1 VWAAAAHQKRF
12 ATVYDKVS
20 KYNLNIQFE
29 AVIIFY
35 QGEHMSDYTRTFNQE
50 AKIKLTQ
57 LINEG
62 MTVMQEIEDLNAGL
76 NDTIKAIAE
85 ELEIKPATLKK
96 AVKIAHKSKL
106 GETNRDHDEL
116 NTILET
122 VGKTL

>member
-1 VWAAAAHQKRF
+1 
-12 ATVYDKVS
+12 
-20 KYNLNIQFE
+20 
-29 AVIIFY
+29 
-35 QGEHMSDYTRTFNQE
+35 MSDSGYNRSFNGE

-62 MTVMQEIEDLNAGL
+62 MQVLQEVEDLNTGL
-76 NDTIKAIAE
+76 NETIKSIAE

-96 AVKIAHKSKL
+96 AIKIAHKAKL
-106 GETNRDHDEL
+106 GETNRDHEDL

>member
-1 VWAAAAHQKRF
+1 
-12 ATVYDKVS
+12 
-20 KYNLNIQFE
+20 
-29 AVIIFY
+29 
-35 QGEHMSDYTRTFNQE
+35 MSDYNRSFNGE

-57 LINEG
+57 LVNEG
-62 MTVMQEIEDLNAGL
+62 MTVLQEIEDLNAGL
-76 NDTIKAIAE
+76 NDTIKAVAE

-96 AVKIAHKSKL
+96 ALKIAHKAKL

>member
-1 VWAAAAHQKRF
+1 
-12 ATVYDKVS
+12 
-20 KYNLNIQFE
+20 
-29 AVIIFY
+29 
-35 QGEHMSDYTRTFNQE
+35 MSDYNRSFNGD

-62 MTVMQEIEDLNAGL
+62 MTVLQEVEDLNAGL
-76 NDTIKAIAE
+76 NETIQAIAE

-96 AVKIAHKSKL
+96 AVKIAHKAKL

>member
-1 VWAAAAHQKRF
+1 M
-12 ATVYDKVS
+12 DS
-20 KYNLNIQFE
+20 GYN
-29 AVIIFY
+29 
-35 QGEHMSDYTRTFNQE
+35 RTFNGD

-62 MTVMQEIEDLNAGL
+62 MQVMQEVEDLNTGL
-76 NDTIKAIAE
+76 NETIKAIGE

-96 AVKIAHKSKL
+96 AIKIAHKARL

>member
-1 VWAAAAHQKRF
+1 M
-12 ATVYDKVS
+12 TD
-20 KYNLNIQFE
+20 YNR
-29 AVIIFY
+29 
-35 QGEHMSDYTRTFNQE
+35 SFNGD

-62 MTVMQEIEDLNAGL
+62 MTVLQEIEDLNAGL
-76 NDTIKAIAE
+76 NDTVKAVAE
-85 ELEIKPATLKK
+85 ELEIKPGTLKK
-96 AVKIAHKSKL
+96 ALKIAHKAKL

>member
-1 VWAAAAHQKRF
+1 
-12 ATVYDKVS
+12 
-20 KYNLNIQFE
+20 
-29 AVIIFY
+29 
-35 QGEHMSDYTRTFNQE
+35 MSDYDRTFNGE

-62 MTVMQEIEDLNAGL
+62 MSVLQEIEDLNAGL
-76 NDTIKAIAE
+76 NDTVKAVAE
-85 ELEIKPATLKK
+85 ELEIKPGTLKK
-96 AVKIAHKSKL
+96 ALKVAHKAKL

>member
-1 VWAAAAHQKRF
+1 MEIIM
-12 ATVYDKVS
+12 DS
-20 KYNLNIQFE
+20 GYN
-29 AVIIFY
+29 
-35 QGEHMSDYTRTFNQE
+35 RTFNGD

-62 MTVMQEIEDLNAGL
+62 MQVMQEVEDLNTGL
-76 NDTIKAIAE
+76 NETIKAIAE

-96 AVKIAHKSKL
+96 AVKIAHKARL